1 VFIQEIVDIWLWG
14 TGGTILFIRSQRVG
28 FRNQLDLTLVE
39 DRLGVIVFMG
49 NAGGMFLLSERDI
62 ERWKV
67 MVINLDEIKEMYL
80 CLVLHPNS

>member
-1 VFIQEIVDIWLWG
+1 
-14 TGGTILFIRSQRVG
+14 
-28 FRNQLDLTLVE
+28 
-39 DRLGVIVFMG
+39 MG